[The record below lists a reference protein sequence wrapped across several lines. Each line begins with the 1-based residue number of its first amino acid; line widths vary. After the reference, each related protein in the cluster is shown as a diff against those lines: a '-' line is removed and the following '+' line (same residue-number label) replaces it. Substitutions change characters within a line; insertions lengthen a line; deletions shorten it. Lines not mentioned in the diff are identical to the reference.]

1 MGQTSYLQLQG
12 HEHERRHEQLPI
24 TEALSAQRTTCARSS
39 QTELDARWAWKGAPA
54 QGLLGKPPTGRGR
67 QVQGRRQEI
76 CCGGALYQAWHWVFC
91 LPADQH
97 SSRD

>member
-39 QTELDARWAWKGAPA
+39 QTELDG
-54 QGLLGKPPTGRGR
+54 LGKVRLLRG
-67 QVQGRRQEI
+67 
-76 CCGGALYQAWHWVFC
+76 F
-91 LPADQH
+91 
-97 SSRD
+97 